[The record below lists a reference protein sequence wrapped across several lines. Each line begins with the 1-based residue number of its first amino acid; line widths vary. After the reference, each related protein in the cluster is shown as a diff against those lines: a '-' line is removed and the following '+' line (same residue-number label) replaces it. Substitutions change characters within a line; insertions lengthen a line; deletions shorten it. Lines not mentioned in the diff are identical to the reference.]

1 VSARRIRLSYRDE
14 VNVVRPVL
22 AGVVTA
28 LVGFGGAFP
37 VVLVW
42 AVVGRL
48 ARPWAVPAALVVAV
62 VGIVVTGPGWG
73 PSSARPGWAR
83 SAPHRSAGMR

>member
-1 VSARRIRLSYRDE
+1 MSARRIRLSYRDE

-37 VVLVW
+37 VVLAGLGAIGADERQAASGLL
-42 AVVGRL
+42 AVCL
-48 ARPWAVPAALVVAV
+48 ASGSSRWCWGCA
-62 VGIVVTGPGWG
+62 PGC
-73 PSSARPGWAR
+73 R
-83 SAPHRSAGMR
+83 